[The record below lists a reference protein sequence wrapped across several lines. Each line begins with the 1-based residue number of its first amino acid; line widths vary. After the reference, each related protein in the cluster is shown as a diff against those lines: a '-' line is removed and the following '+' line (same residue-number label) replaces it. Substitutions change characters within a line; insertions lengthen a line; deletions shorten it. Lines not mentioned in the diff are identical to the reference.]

1 MNVYSEL
8 WELLKPKEIQE
19 GGALFGTL
27 TGISPLTVSVGDT
40 VLTEGLYKN
49 ARMPVR
55 DEDIGRTVALIPCET
70 GFLILFFV

>member
-19 GGALFGTL
+19 GGALFGTV
-27 TGISPLTVSVGDT
+27 TGASPLRVSVGET
-40 VLTEGLYKN
+40 VLSEGLYYP
-49 ARMPVR
+49 AGMSITVY
-55 DEDIGRTVALIPCET
+55 DIGRTVALLPCET